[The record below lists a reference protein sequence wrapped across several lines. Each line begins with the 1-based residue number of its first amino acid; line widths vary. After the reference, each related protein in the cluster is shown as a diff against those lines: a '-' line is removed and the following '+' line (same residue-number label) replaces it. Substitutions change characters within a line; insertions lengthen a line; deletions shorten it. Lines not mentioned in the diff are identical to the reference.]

1 MNYAVEVRQDHPAAD
16 PVRSHALSARYP
28 TIEAA
33 ARAGRCE
40 ARRQARR
47 SNATFEFK
55 VIDFLGRFTTGGI
68 VRRDPP
74 TTLPSQRRVIGGPAD
89 RV

>member
-16 PVRSHALSARYP
+16 PIHSYALSERYP

-47 SNATFEFK
+47 SNAAFEFK
-55 VIDFLGRFTTGGI
+55 VLDYFGRLATGGVI
-68 VRRDPP
+68 RD
-74 TTLPSQRRVIGGPAD
+74 
-89 RV
+89 

>member
-1 MNYAVEVRQDHPAAD
+1 MNYAVQVRQDHPAAD
-16 PVRSHALSARYP
+16 PVQSHALSARYA

-47 SNATFEFK
+47 NNATFEFK
-55 VIDFLGRFTTGGI
+55 VVDGIGRFATGG
-68 VRRDPP
+68 
-74 TTLPSQRRVIGGPAD
+74 VIRED
-89 RV
+89 